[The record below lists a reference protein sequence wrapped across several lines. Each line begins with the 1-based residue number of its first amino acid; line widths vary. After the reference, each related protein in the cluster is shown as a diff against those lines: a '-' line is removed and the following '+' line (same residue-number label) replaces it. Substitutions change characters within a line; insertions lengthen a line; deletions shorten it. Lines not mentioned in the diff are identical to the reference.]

1 MIRVAEI
8 SSWFANAFG
17 RGYVGTLHSLC
28 FRSRVIMS
36 HDRTGPNYL
45 GSRGNIDTMVLMS
58 FLNQSI
64 PPTDANYVPCY
75 AFRVDRQ

>member
-36 HDRTGPNYL
+36 HDRTDPN
-45 GSRGNIDTMVLMS
+45 
-58 FLNQSI
+58 
-64 PPTDANYVPCY
+64 
-75 AFRVDRQ
+75 